1 MVRPLPPMRFTALA
15 VSRSL
20 LCGVG
25 AELAAR
31 DRADARNSGLEET
44 TSRPVHAATLPTK
57 PAPPTAT
64 PTDPG
69 PANVTRPAG
78 PRVPSKASRLQ
89 RRSTA
94 VLGLALVALGG
105 VFTVHLVTAYLPF
118 VLTLAGVLLLRGSGY
133 DDRRVLSYVL
143 LLGLVGMGASLLL
156 GISLTDEPFST
167 PGYAQFFPDL
177 YGHRF
182 VQTYDVPLWPH
193 VLPSAVPSYTYTTD
207 SYDLYLPLMT
217 FIQIPGAPYQL
228 VSLGCWA
235 AATGVAWKA
244 GRGLAATTLV
254 TPYVG
259 LLAAGGFNDFVPI
272 LLMTASLTAG
282 TLRGSLWTEALA
294 LGTKQFAPVISV
306 IVHAVRREWAR
317 LALAVVI
324 TGAIL
329 LPFYLVDPHGVVCHA
344 ILVSDSCNG
353 GNASASNLFLGHL
366 NYYLYPLWLVGL
378 FHGTLARWTRRA
390 VERILPHR
398 G

>member
-1 MVRPLPPMRFTALA
+1 MGRPPVTDSTRAMGGFDESRHSAL
-15 VSRSL
+15 RRR
-20 LCGVG
+20 G
-25 AELAAR
+25 A
-31 DRADARNSGLEET
+31 GLI
-44 TSRPVHAATLPTK
+44 
-57 PAPPTAT
+57 
-64 PTDPG
+64 G
-69 PANVTRPAG
+69 I
-78 PRVPSKASRLQ
+78 
-89 RRSTA
+89 
-94 VLGLALVALGG
+94 ALVALGG
-105 VFTVHLVTAYLPF
+105 AFTVQLVTTYLPF
-118 VLTLAGVLLLRGSGY
+118 VTTLAGVLLLRASGY
-133 DDRRVLSYVL
+133 GDRRALSYVL
-143 LLGLVGMGASLLL
+143 PLAIAGMVASLLL

-193 VLPSAVPSYTYTTD
+193 VLPSFVPSYTYTTD

-217 FIQIPGAPYQL
+217 FIQVPGAPYQL
-228 VSLGCWA
+228 VSLACWA
-235 AATGVAWKA
+235 AAIGVAWRA
-244 GRGLAATTLV
+244 GRTLAAVALA

-306 IVHAVRREWAR
+306 IVHAVRREWTR
-317 LALAVVI
+317 LALAVAI

-353 GNASASNLFLGHL
+353 SNASASNLFLGHL

-398 G
+398 V